1 MRQCKSNEKQFIQ
14 FTLCQQ
20 GKRCNHFQLN
30 QCDFNELQKQHI
42 KRIAEIGDLSEICFR
57 PSIRIASLHFGVN
70 LHEGWSLVDF
80 SVEEICGVGGKKF
93 ITQCVMCITHC
104 DMYKTH
110 CIMYK
115 THCVMK
121 NFVGSG
127 GFPTGVLP

>member
-1 MRQCKSNEKQFIQ
+1 MCHTMPIYCKVTEKTCLCN
-14 FTLCQQ
+14 FTTIFFVLQ
-20 GKRCNHFQLN
+20 G
-30 QCDFNELQKQHI
+30 
-42 KRIAEIGDLSEICFR
+42 
-57 PSIRIASLHFGVN
+57 PHFGVN
-70 LHEGWSLVDF
+70 LYEGWSLVDF

-121 NFVGSG
+121 NFVGSE
-127 GFPTGVLP
+127 GFSIGVFFVLVECWHNFWRWCRCCVFFNIFVTSHP